1 MGEEAC
7 YGGCIPDGL
16 ANGGSSEGNDMSIG
30 QPPIVRYKVPNDQAV
45 EPQQHIRCQKGPRLG
60 ATGASLG
67 EIRSRP
73 TGSSSGRL
81 AGRQASS
88 LWKGFGHCANQ
99 GTPWMGAAKARAQV
113 YTPTHPPIGTRTHT
127 QRQIVT
133 TGRQRGGSRFLAPR
147 PSI

>member
-1 MGEEAC
+1 
-7 YGGCIPDGL
+7 
-16 ANGGSSEGNDMSIG
+16 MSKG
-30 QPPIVRYKVPNDQAV
+30 QPPIVRYKVPNDQEV

-73 TGSSSGRL
+73 GLQVGDWRE
-81 AGRQASS
+81 GRQ
-88 LWKGFGHCANQ
+88 FFERVGHCANQ
-99 GTPWMGAAKARAQV
+99 ALGAGSQGNGI
-113 YTPTHPPIGTRTHT
+113 YTPTHIHT
-127 QRQIVT
+127 QRERRIVS

>member
-7 YGGCIPDGL
+7 YGECIPDGL
-16 ANGGSSEGNDMSIG
+16 ANGGSSEGIDMSIG

-73 TGSSSGRL
+73 
-81 AGRQASS
+81 GRQVGDWREGRQSFERVA
-88 LWKGFGHCANQ
+88 HCANQ
-99 GTPWMGAAKARAQV
+99 ALGAGSQGKGI
-113 YTPTHPPIGTRTHT
+113 YTPTHPPTHIIVHT
-127 QRQIVT
+127 QRRIVS
-133 TGRQRGGSRFLAPR
+133 TGHQRGGSRFLAPR